1 MSTCCMSGRAVSD
14 VAAEVKDTFPQDLEV
29 QQEGGFF
36 PSVLTLQLEKLR
48 LSSRDLPKAQQLAGS
63 RVRI

>member
-1 MSTCCMSGRAVSD
+1 MVSA
-14 VAAEVKDTFPQDLEV
+14 VAAEAKDTCPQELAV
-29 QQEGGFF
+29 QQENGVF

-63 RVRI
+63 GVRI

>member
-1 MSTCCMSGRAVSD
+1 MSGGAVGD
-14 VAAEVKDTFPQDLEV
+14 VAAEVKDTSPQDLAV
-29 QQEGGFF
+29 QQEGGVF